1 MVKLNGEKLA
11 PLSSLEANDV
21 GLTLWLGVLGEVGE
35 IAFRGNVSG
44 VTSMLICSVDI
55 WRCPQVLSE
64 FVSAVP
70 GGEAIKD
77 TADE

>member
-1 MVKLNGEKLA
+1 
-11 PLSSLEANDV
+11 
-21 GLTLWLGVLGEVGE
+21 VGE

-64 FVSAVP
+64 FVSAVA
-70 GGEAIKD
+70 GDGEAIKD